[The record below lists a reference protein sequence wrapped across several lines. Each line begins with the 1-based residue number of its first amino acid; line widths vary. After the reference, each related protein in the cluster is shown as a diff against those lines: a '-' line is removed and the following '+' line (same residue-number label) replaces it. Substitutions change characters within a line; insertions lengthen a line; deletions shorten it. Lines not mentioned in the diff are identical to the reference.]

1 MIAELARR
9 VLVVV
14 VPDELGEVLMEIA
27 AAGDVQDL
35 AAAADREHRQVS
47 LERRLEQGE
56 LRPVSLRH
64 DAFGLGVR
72 VLAVRLRVEIRAARE
87 KQAVERVERLV
98 DGLLGGRDQ
107 EWAPAGSL
115 DGPHV
120 GGRHERRLELP
131 LPAGESEPR
140 GRDVGRNADDGPH
153 SSPRLLDGLMELR
166 QAALSRV
173 RSVLGF

>member
-1 MIAELARR
+1 
-9 VLVVV
+9 
-14 VPDELGEVLMEIA
+14 MEIA

-120 GGRHERRLELP
+120 GGRHGPKQRREALAP
-131 LPAGESEPR
+131 LSGLFWISPGRAPYAAVEPARRP
-140 GRDVGRNADDGPH
+140 P
-153 SSPRLLDGLMELR
+153 
-166 QAALSRV
+166 
-173 RSVLGF
+173 